1 MIATVRRLLIPLPF
15 LVLAGCQTLHADLTD
30 AEMEKRVR
38 AHFEPGMSS
47 AETEKRLYSMN
58 WIEQIEKVNEGELQA
73 IIWPH
78 KFLGV
83 VGGILDYY
91 GREFLV
97 FHFGNDDALD
107 QVVFR
112 PGDSSS
118 RKDRGELVVEIRKA
132 IP

>member
-1 MIATVRRLLIPLPF
+1 MKLTMRLFALLN
-15 LVLAGCQTLHADLTD
+15 LTLLGGCQTLHADLPD

-38 AHFEPGMSS
+38 THFEPSMSS
-47 AETEKRLYSMN
+47 AETEKRLYRMN
-58 WIEQIEKVNEGELQA
+58 WVEQIEQINESELQA

-91 GREFLV
+91 GCEFLA
-97 FHFGNDDALD
+97 FHFGDDDSLD

-118 RKDRGELVVEIRKA
+118 TKDRDELIIEMRQA
-132 IP
+132 NP

>member
-1 MIATVRRLLIPLPF
+1 MKSLVRTLTLLALPL
-15 LVLAGCQTLHADLTD
+15 LAGCQTLHADLSD

-47 AETEKRLYSMN
+47 AETEKRLYRMN
-58 WIEQIEKVNEGELQA
+58 WVEQIYKTNESELQA

-83 VGGILDYY
+83 FGGILDYY
-91 GREFLV
+91 WTEFLV
-97 FHFGNDDALD
+97 FQFGDDDALD

-118 RKDRGELVVEIRKA
+118 RKDRGELIIEMRQA
-132 IP
+132 NP